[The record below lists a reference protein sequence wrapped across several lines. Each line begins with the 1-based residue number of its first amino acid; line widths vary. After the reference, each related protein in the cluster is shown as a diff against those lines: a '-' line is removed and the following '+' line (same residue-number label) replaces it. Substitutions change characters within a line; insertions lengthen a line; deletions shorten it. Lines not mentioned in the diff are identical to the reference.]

1 VCSSAIAIPIKGFKC
16 LDPSE
21 GRVYI
26 SRDVVFDETVFPFAS
41 LHPNAGARLRAE
53 LELLPDILLNPST
66 NFGDALIHDQ
76 HLISPKPT
84 DACSS
89 SSTCT
94 QPAGTNSDS
103 NGDQIGENMDV
114 ECPYFICAFIRGAGH
129 TPKVI
134 FLLSSGRLLRDPLQD
149 RSSCSPVHWRVC
161 PRPLH

>member
-1 VCSSAIAIPIKGFKC
+1 MFLGYSNSHKGFKC

-53 LELLPDILLNPST
+53 LKLLPDILLNPSM

-103 NGDQIGENMDV
+103 NGDQIGENMDA
-114 ECPYFICAFIRGAGH
+114 ECPYFMCCHTGSRTHSQGDLPVIVRGSA
-129 TPKVI
+129 
-134 FLLSSGRLLRDPLQD
+134 SGSTSGSVQP
-149 RSSCSPVHWRVC
+149 
-161 PRPLH
+161 